1 MTGAMNNMA
10 TESNAIHAAMKKRLR
25 PYKMLP
31 RDDDM
36 GYSVSYLICKCFS

>member
-10 TESNAIHAAMKKRLR
+10 TESNAIHAAMKKKRLR

-31 RDDDM
+31 
-36 GYSVSYLICKCFS
+36 GYDYVRASVSYLICKC